1 MILGLP
7 RRPHIGDASA
17 SAILAAVALGLLTG
31 GLGVAL
37 VGGVTAG
44 ALANQRQPLEM
55 AIREYFKSLGFEAAF
70 FYPAPRAV
78 KVTFRYG
85 SNAYWTVE
93 SVMPDYLQLTP
104 EDSADWLYGNL
115 IQVELPKILPGLR
128 RVG

>member
-44 ALANQRQPLEM
+44 ALA
-55 AIREYFKSLGFEAAF
+55 
-70 FYPAPRAV
+70 
-78 KVTFRYG
+78 
-85 SNAYWTVE
+85 WTVE